1 MQYSNLSFEVDCHGG
16 SLHLQVRLNNEIIF
30 DRDINSF
37 ESIKQCFPDEKIDP
51 HVLEFELSGKL
62 PEHTIL
68 ENGKIISDRLLEIK
82 NIVFD
87 NVVVDH
93 LVFDQAVYT
102 HDFNGSAEPAE
113 HKFYGQLGC
122 NGTVR
127 FRFTSPTYIWLL
139 ENM

>member
-16 SLHLQVRLNNEIIF
+16 KLHLQVRLDNSVIY
-30 DRDINSF
+30 DRDVDSF
-37 ESIKQCFPDEKIDP
+37 EKINYCFQDEKIDP
-51 HVLEFELSGKL
+51 HVLEFELTGKL
-62 PEHTIL
+62 PDHTVIVD
-68 ENGKIISDRLLEIK
+68 NIIISDRLLDIK

-93 LVFDQAVYT
+93 LVYEQAIYT

-122 NGTVR
+122 NGNVR